1 MPAANYAHKHKLL
14 PCPFCG
20 SGDLTLDNLA
30 DPKHGWYVNCNICEI
45 QQIANYTEA
54 QAVALWNRR
63 TNPPDP
69 GAHPDPI
76 TDAAERAALGL

>member
-1 MPAANYAHKHKLL
+1 MTAQNHAYKYQLK

-20 SGDLTLDNLA
+20 SADLTLDHLFDNH
-30 DPKHGWYVNCNICEI
+30 DWFVSCNICEV
-45 QQIANYTEA
+45 QLLANYTEA

-63 TNPPDP
+63 TKPADP

-76 TDAAERAALGL
+76 IDAAERTVLGLD